1 MIEDLEK
8 EFYAKIREVEEMR
21 KKGIRTKEERDLVH
35 TKERELLKLE
45 EDMECLMT
53 VEDIE

>member
-21 KKGIRTKEERDLVH
+21 KKGIRTKEERDLVRA
-35 TKERELLKLE
+35 KERELLKLE

-53 VEDIE
+53 VEDME